1 MKATRPYKGLKRGR
15 LTPISKKHMEAYRAY
30 LKLRHDYIQQHP
42 ICEVCGEHLTQ
53 DIHHKAKR
61 RVNLNKTETWLAVC
75 RACHTRIEEHKG
87 WAREMGYL
95 V

>member
-1 MKATRPYKGLKRGR
+1 
-15 LTPISKKHMEAYRAY
+15 
-30 LKLRHDYIQQHP
+30 
-42 ICEVCGEHLTQ
+42 
-53 DIHHKAKR
+53 
-61 RVNLNKTETWLAVC
+61 VNLNKTETWLAVC